1 MKNGMFVGK
10 IGIMSM
16 ECKIGDVIVIQ
27 KPENDAMRE
36 FADGDS
42 GCNRKLPYIKK
53 VMAKVEQEKEI
64 EMKIRTIQDCEFVRF
79 MDEQD
84 AIKKLATVIC
94 NDIGIGVSAMSILAY
109 CTGVEN
115 NRMYPPADAD
125 DFKRCHNLLS
135 AFPEWKEELKDIG
148 KIHKQW
154 GTVGE
159 YWNEIEVAYLKGDWK
174 SVNQM
179 LDKYRHEKC
188 EE

>member
-1 MKNGMFVGK
+1 M
-10 IGIMSM
+10 
-16 ECKIGDVIVIQ
+16 
-27 KPENDAMRE
+27 
-36 FADGDS
+36 
-42 GCNRKLPYIKK
+42 
-53 VMAKVEQEKEI
+53 EI
-64 EMKIRTIQDCEFVRF
+64 EGKVFCMF
-79 MDEQD
+79 EQSGTFKNEL
-84 AIKKLATVIC
+84 KKLATVIC

-148 KIHKQW
+148 KTHKQW
-154 GTVGE
+154 GVVGE
-159 YWNEIEVAYLKGDWK
+159 HWNEIEEAYLKGDWK
-174 SVNQM
+174 SVCQM